1 MQLNVRASFSVW
13 GRCLVIPIF
22 LPVVLVA
29 VKSVCCKTRK
39 TSWSR
44 NSLDFG
50 QNNLVVTPAG
60 GMSSTGQ
67 RNGRV
72 DAQQGTTEEKG
83 KLARNF
89 PSKEKQ
95 EASKRGGRL
104 VLFF

>member
-1 MQLNVRASFSVW
+1 MLQD
-13 GRCLVIPIF
+13 
-22 LPVVLVA
+22 
-29 VKSVCCKTRK
+29 KE